1 MGDGG
6 GGMDPCECIWGHELA
21 MRRLLNILRNS
32 QSYCTDAECI
42 INDTPARQSNPDHA
56 LLMTIFVVVALFM
69 YYFRPRRQSAEGPSK
84 SAFNNSNIDPPPPPT
99 MN

>member
-1 MGDGG
+1 MGDDGG
-6 GGMDPCECIWGHELA
+6 SMDLCECIWGHELA

-42 INDTPARQSNPDHA
+42 INDAPARQSNPDHA

-69 YYFRPRRQSAEGPSK
+69 YYFRPGRQATEGPSK
-84 SAFNNSNIDPPPPPT
+84 SAFNVSTTFHNLEL
-99 MN
+99 